1 MIDHRPS
8 RPSPLLLIAAFAA
21 VYLIWGSTYLAIRV
35 AVETLPPFLMAGA
48 RFLVAGLLLYGWT
61 AARGVPRPGRRAW
74 MAAAIVGA
82 FLLLGGNGGVVWAE
96 QRVSS
101 SITAL
106 LVASEPLWI
115 VLLDWLR
122 PGGKRPQ
129 PLAALGVLLG
139 FGGVALLI
147 GPAVL
152 QGSGTLSFI
161 SPLVI
166 VLAALAWAAGS
177 LYARTA
183 PLPASGA
190 QTSAMQML
198 IGGFLLLLV
207 GLGTNETH
215 QLVNTTISLR
225 SALAVGYLVIF
236 GSLVGF
242 TSYAW
247 LVKHTTASRASTY
260 AYVNPVVAVL
270 LGWALLSEPVTPRT
284 LLAAAI
290 IVSSVVIIT
299 LGQSAT
305 VVAPSAPDLPS
316 ATEA

>member
-1 MIDHRPS
+1 M
-8 RPSPLLLIAAFAA
+8 IAAFVA

-48 RFLVAGLLLYGWT
+48 RFLLAGLLLYGWT
-61 AARGVPRPGRRAW
+61 AARGASRPGRRAW
-74 MAAAIVGA
+74 IAAAIVGA
-82 FLLLGGNGGVVWAE
+82 LLLLGGNGGVVWAE
-96 QRVSS
+96 QRVPS

-166 VLAALAWAAGS
+166 VLAALCWAAGS
-177 LYARTA
+177 LYARSA

-190 QTSAMQML
+190 QASAMQML
-198 IGGFLLLLV
+198 IGGFLLLLA
-207 GLGTNETH
+207 GLGTNEM
-215 QLVNTTISLR
+215 QRFASTTISLR

-236 GSLVGF
+236 GSLGAF
-242 TSYAW
+242 TAYAW
-247 LVKHTTASRASTY
+247 LVTHTTATRASTY

-284 LLAAAI
+284 LVAAAI
-290 IVSSVVIIT
+290 IIGSVVIIT
-299 LGQSAT
+299 LSRPASE
-305 VVAPSAPDLPS
+305 VAPAVPELPS